1 MHTVRYHLERPL
13 KLHHGKGANTDT
25 EVATLMEQVRL
36 TPANHFL
43 VKYPHELSGG
53 QRQRVSFAR
62 ALAARPTVL
71 LADEPVSMLDVSIRL
86 EMLSLLDDLRQRL
99 SLAMLY
105 ITHDIASARYFADE
119 VLVMYAGE
127 IVERGP
133 AEEVTQQPAH
143 PYTQLLVASAPD
155 PDNLG
160 STLRRGA
167 NGTRRQGPQQNQNSG
182 ADGDDRL
189 PVQFQVP
196 ARRGPLPAGGPGPG
210 AHHGHARRG
219 LLAPGRSRS
228 GARPGAAG
236 KWPHNRKLTPNR
248 RTREK
253 DGLMRRLHSHRRF
266 LAVGAA
272 GLLAAG
278 LAACSSSGSS
288 SGASNT
294 NTGAATTGKQLVME
308 SSPESTITQSFN
320 PFVPTGAPWGMG
332 ATGLIYEPLIQFNLA
347 APPKYYPWLATSYA
361 WSNGGKTLTFA
372 IRQGVKWNDG
382 QPFTPANVVFTF
394 NMLKANAAV
403 NLNGVKYDQR
413 ERVRQQRRAQL
424 RDPAVHQPAVHRRHR
439 DGAGAHLEVGQ
450 QPGHVRGPQP
460 GRHRPDE
467 AGQLH
472 AAGLHAGQEPLYW
485 QASQVQVPKVFFP
498 VYTSNTSA
506 LSALFSGQIDWTGN
520 YIPGLQHS
528 FISTNPEF
536 HHHWEAPGGTNSLVP
551 NLNKWP
557 TNQLPVRQ
565 AISAAINRQLLAS
578 EGESGLENP
587 VLNATGLTPQLFDA
601 WSGPVA
607 SMTVSATGSAA
618 AAQQILQ
625 KAGYTKGSDGFFAKD
640 GKKVSITITNPSAY
654 TDYAQVDSLVAQQL
668 KAAGIDATFQG
679 QSVDAWN
686 ADVASGNFQLTSH
699 WSNGGITPYNMYDG
713 WLDSA
718 LSSGKTATGNYERLK
733 DPAVDQML
741 AKLAGAETTAQQTAA
756 LEPIAKYVAANLPI
770 IPTTTASQWFQY
782 NSQNYVGWPT
792 PDNPYETGQPSGTN
806 NGPGSGTDEVVL
818 LHLRPRA

>member
-1 MHTVRYHLERPL
+1 
-13 KLHHGKGANTDT
+13 
-25 EVATLMEQVRL
+25 
-36 TPANHFL
+36 
-43 VKYPHELSGG
+43 
-53 QRQRVSFAR
+53 
-62 ALAARPTVL
+62 
-71 LADEPVSMLDVSIRL
+71 
-86 EMLSLLDDLRQRL
+86 
-99 SLAMLY
+99 
-105 ITHDIASARYFADE
+105 
-119 VLVMYAGE
+119 
-127 IVERGP
+127 
-133 AEEVTQQPAH
+133 
-143 PYTQLLVASAPD
+143 
-155 PDNLG
+155 
-160 STLRRGA
+160 
-167 NGTRRQGPQQNQNSG
+167 
-182 ADGDDRL
+182 
-189 PVQFQVP
+189 
-196 ARRGPLPAGGPGPG
+196 
-210 AHHGHARRG
+210 
-219 LLAPGRSRS
+219 
-228 GARPGAAG
+228 
-236 KWPHNRKLTPNR
+236 
-248 RTREK
+248 
-253 DGLMRRLHSHRRF
+253 MRRLHSHRRF

-382 QPFTPANVVFTF
+382 QPFTPADVVFTF

-403 NLNGVKYDQR
+403 NLNGVKYDQVSASGNNVVLNFATPQFSNLQSIAGTAMVP
-413 ERVRQQRRAQL
+413 EHIWKSVGNPATFV
-424 RDPAVHQPAVHRRHR
+424 DPSP
-439 DGAGAHLEVGQ
+439 VGT
-450 QPGHVRGPQP
+450 GPTKLGSFTPQGFTLVKNP
-460 GRHRPDE
+460 S
-467 AGQLH
+467 
-472 AAGLHAGQEPLYW
+472 YW
-485 QASQVQVPKVFFP
+485 QASQMQVPKVFFP

-506 LSALFSGQIDWTGN
+506 LSALFSGHIDWTGN

-679 QSVDAWN
+679 QSVDAWT

-741 AKLAGAETTAQQTAA
+741 AKLAGSETTAQQTAA
-756 LEPIAKYVAANLPI
+756 LEPIAKYVAANLPV
-770 IPTTTASQWFQY
+770 IPTTTSSQWFQY

-792 PDNPYETGQPSGTN
+792 PDNPYQTGQPSGTN
-806 NGPGSGTDEVVL
+806 NGPGSGTNEVVL